1 MSARPAIRIR
11 RARVATG
18 LLFLTNGALLAN
30 LIPRYPEIKTALG
43 MSDSLFGLS
52 VAAFPLGV
60 MLFGVLAAGII
71 HRFGSGRIAALST
84 LVVELFLTLTVFMS
98 DVHWFALAL
107 LIAGGSRCDCGCFA
121 KRSRPR
127 SPKCLRTISAKF
139 ISCAVVIRRSI
150 GWVDGCGRVVVTAT
164 AADPSC

>member
-11 RARVATG
+11 RARAATG

-52 VAAFPLGV
+52 VAGFPLGA

-71 HRFGSGRIAALST
+71 QRFGSGRIAALST
-84 LVVELFLTLTVFMS
+84 LVLALFLTLTVFMS
-98 DVHWFALAL
+98 KVHWFGLAL
-107 LIAGGSRCDCGCFA
+107 LIAGGADAIADVSQNAHGLEVQNVYERF
-121 KRSRPR
+121 
-127 SPKCLRTISAKF
+127 SAKF